1 MLKFNG
7 RVIVGS
13 GRNIRRKSITT
24 LHDSQLGGHSSI
36 QASFMRA
43 KQMFYWPRMYKEIKA
58 AVLECDVC
66 KKCKDEHV
74 AYRVMLLWISLR
86 GYLILKGRTP
96 SW

>member
-7 RVIVGS
+7 RVIVGL
-13 GRNIRRKSITT
+13 GRNIRRNLITT

-58 AVLECDVC
+58 TVLERDVC
-66 KKCKDEHV
+66 RKCKDEHV
-74 AYRVMLLWISLR
+74 AYPGLLQPLPIPQ
-86 GYLILKGRTP
+86 YP
-96 SW
+96 